1 MSTLAQRLNKI
12 MSENG
17 INQTQ
22 LSKIACTTPQNVNN
36 WINRG
41 KISRKKALL
50 IAVKFGYDPDWI
62 VNGIG
67 ENVIDSKLNAV
78 EWESLS
84 REEQIGGRFITI
96 PVLDVELSP
105 ETQENNR
112 MYTLPFRAE
121 TLKERGIPFDM
132 AKIVEV
138 SGNSMEPRLFDRDII
153 SINMADTRIRDGKI
167 YAVRGNELQ
176 KIKMLIR
183 NSDGSII
190 LRSFNPAYPDEIIS
204 REQITNGE
212 FEVLGRMWWHSSLDD

>member
-67 ENVIDSKLNAV
+67 ENVINSKLNAV

-121 TLKERGIPFDM
+121 TLKKRGIPFDM

-167 YAVRGNELQ
+167 YAVRINELQ

-183 NSDGSII
+183 NLDGSII

-204 REQITNGE
+204 REQIANGE